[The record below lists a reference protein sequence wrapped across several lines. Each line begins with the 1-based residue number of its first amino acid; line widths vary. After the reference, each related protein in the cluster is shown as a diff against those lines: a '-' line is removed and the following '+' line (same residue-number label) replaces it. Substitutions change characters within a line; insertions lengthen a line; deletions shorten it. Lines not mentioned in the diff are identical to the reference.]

1 MATTTIQLDK
11 KVKAKLDALK
21 IHPRESYSKVVE
33 RLVEI
38 RSDEGVLSEE
48 TIKDIERSLEDI
60 RAGRTLSMKEVER
73 RLRIR

>member
-1 MATTTIQLDK
+1 
-11 KVKAKLDALK
+11 
-21 IHPRESYSKVVE
+21 
-33 RLVEI
+33 LVEI

>member
-11 KVKAKLDALK
+11 KVKDRLEALK
-21 IHPRESYSKVVE
+21 IHTRESYSKVVE

-38 RSDEGVLSEE
+38 RSDEGVLSEG
-48 TIKDIERSLEDI
+48 TIRDIEGSLEDI